1 MNLRNFLMCFALGA
15 GAATANELPDLGDA
29 SQSTLSVAQERRLGE
44 SIMRQIRSSRAYL
57 DDPEVT
63 DYLNRVGLALV
74 SAGPDPGGQ
83 IEFFAVD
90 ENSVN
95 AFALPGGFIGV
106 HSGLLLT
113 AQSESELASVL
124 GHEIAHVTQRHIA
137 RMLAAQQRSGLASM
151 AALAVAI
158 LAARSNAQLSQA
170 AIATAQAS
178 AIQTQL
184 NYSRDHEREAD
195 RIGLQIVAASGFDAH
210 AMPVFLERLQRSSRL
225 YEGGAPSYLRTH
237 PLTFERVADVQN
249 RTQSMPFRQVPD
261 SAAFH
266 LVRARLLV
274 LQGIPR
280 DAVDSFSAMLKDKK
294 YAHEGAARYGLALA
308 LLRSGNIAQA
318 TTELP
323 RLEATARTDPMVMA
337 LAARINIER
346 GAVVQ
351 GLETYRLAL
360 AANPGR
366 RALVYGYASAL
377 LDLGQPQEAAEFLT
391 QSLDKSSPD
400 PKLYELQA
408 KAYAALGHRTLR
420 HRAQAEAYLLRGSVS
435 AAIEQLQLA
444 RAAGEG
450 DFYLQSA
457 VEARLK
463 ELMEIDAESRR
474 RE

>member
-1 MNLRNFLMCFALGA
+1 MNLRNFLLCVALAA
-15 GAATANELPDLGDA
+15 GAAAANELPDLGDA
-29 SQSTLSVAQERRLGE
+29 SQSTISLAQERRLGE

-57 DDPEVT
+57 DDPEVAE
-63 DYLNRVGLALV
+63 YVNRVGFALV

-83 IEFFAVD
+83 FEFFAVD
-90 ENSVN
+90 DNSVN

-106 HSGLLLT
+106 HAGLLLT

-137 RMLAAQQRSGLASM
+137 RMISAQQRSGLASM

-170 AIATAQAS
+170 AIATAQAT

-184 NYSRDHEREAD
+184 NYSRDYEREAD
-195 RIGLQIVAASGFDAH
+195 RIGLQIVDASGFDAH

-249 RTQSMPFRQVPD
+249 RTQAMPFRQVPD

-266 LVRARLLV
+266 LVRARIQV
-274 LQGIPR
+274 LQSVPR
-280 DAVDSFSAMLKDKK
+280 EAVENFSSMLKEGK
-294 YAHEGAARYGLALA
+294 YADEAAARYALVLA
-308 LLRSGNIAQA
+308 LLRAGNIRRA
-318 TTELP
+318 TAELP
-323 RLEATARTDPMVMA
+323 RLEALAPADPMVMA
-337 LAARINIER
+337 LAAQLHIER
-346 GAVVQ
+346 RAIAE
-351 GLETYRLAL
+351 GLGTYRQALAL
-360 AANPGR
+360 HPGR
-366 RALVYGYASAL
+366 RALVYGYASAM
-377 LDLGQPQEAAEFLT
+377 LDHGQARQAVDFLT
-391 QSLDKSSPD
+391 QRLERSASD
-400 PKLYELQA
+400 PRLYELQA
-408 KAYAALGHRTLR
+408 KAYATLGSRTLH
-420 HRAQAEAYLLRGSVS
+420 HRAQAEAYLLRGNVA

-450 DFYLQSA
+450 DFYLQSS

-474 RE
+474 RD